1 MGSWRFARVSFR
13 RASGRSDYMGTERKH
28 RGQTDVQLDS
38 TPFRPEGTLI
48 VIGGNEAKEGHRPIL
63 ELIAKRARS
72 GKLIVVTIASEEPEE
87 QWENYQKT
95 FKELGVAHLEQ
106 FDARSREELLEQ
118 SNPEMLDEGT
128 VIFFAG
134 GDQMKI
140 TSKFGGTP
148 LCDRLRQLYTQ
159 GALIAGTSS
168 GASVMAEVM
177 MAAGESESSHQGQE
191 SVRLAPGLGLISGV
205 IIDQHFAE
213 RGRMGRLLGAVAQ
226 NPRILGIGIDE
237 QTAIVV
243 ENEAR
248 FTVLGDGAVYV
259 IDGTGVTHSNIT
271 EEAQEMALSIYD
283 VKLHVLSHQDQF
295 DLRERRPGAVSREA
309 AVEVQIQEAQAEPL
323 RRQ

>member
-1 MGSWRFARVSFR
+1 
-13 RASGRSDYMGTERKH
+13 MGTERKKG
-28 RGQTDVQLDS
+28 GQTDIQLDS

-63 ELIAKRARS
+63 ELIAKRARA
-72 GKLIVVTIASEEPEE
+72 GKLVVITIASEEPEG
-87 QWENYQKT
+87 QWEKYQKT
-95 FKELGVAHLEQ
+95 FKELGVTRLEQ

-118 SNPEMLDEGT
+118 SRPEMLDEGT

-148 LCDRLRQLYTQ
+148 LCDRLRQIYTQ

-213 RGRMGRLLGAVAQ
+213 RGRMGRLLGAVAL
-226 NPRILGIGIDE
+226 NPRLLGVGIDE
-237 QTAIVV
+237 DTAVIFD
-243 ENEAR
+243 R
-248 FTVLGDGAVYV
+248 TRDFTVLGSGAVYIV
-259 IDGTGVTHSNIT
+259 DAGAMTYTNTAEDT
-271 EEAQEMALSIYD
+271 EGAASI
-283 VKLHVLSHQDQF
+283 
-295 DLRERRPGAVSREA
+295 
-309 AVEVQIQEAQAEPL
+309 
-323 RRQ
+323 

>member
-1 MGSWRFARVSFR
+1 
-13 RASGRSDYMGTERKH
+13 MGTERKH

-63 ELIAKRARS
+63 ELIAKRARA
-72 GKLIVVTIASEEPEE
+72 GKLVVMTIASEEPEE

-95 FKELGVAHLEQ
+95 FKELGVPRLEQ
-106 FDARSREELLEQ
+106 FDARSREQLLEQ
-118 SNPEMLDEGT
+118 SRPEMLDEGT
-128 VIFFAG
+128 VVFFAG

-148 LCDRLRQLYTQ
+148 LCDRLRQLYAQ

-226 NPRILGIGIDE
+226 NPRLLGVGIDE
-237 QTAIVV
+237 DTALVFQGHEQAAVI
-243 ENEAR
+243 
-248 FTVLGDGAVYV
+248 GSGAVYMV
-259 IDGTGVTHSNIT
+259 DGRTITHTNASGNEDQAISVFGAT
-271 EEAQEMALSIYD
+271 
-283 VKLHVLSHQDQF
+283 VHVLNSGDRF
-295 DLRERRPGAVSREA
+295 DMANRAATSGRTEDIESELVAVA
-309 AVEVQIQEAQAEPL
+309 
-323 RRQ
+323 

>member
-1 MGSWRFARVSFR
+1 
-13 RASGRSDYMGTERKH
+13 MGTERKH
-28 RGQTDVQLDS
+28 HGQTDVQLDS

-63 ELIAKRARS
+63 ELIAKRARP
-72 GKLIVVTIASEEPEE
+72 GKLVIVTIASDQPEE
-87 QWENYQKT
+87 QWKNYQKT
-95 FKELGVAHLEQ
+95 FNELGVARLEQ
-106 FDARSREELLEQ
+106 FGARNREELLEQ
-118 SNPEMLDEGT
+118 SRPEMLDEGT
-128 VIFFAG
+128 VVFFAG

-191 SVRLAPGLGLISGV
+191 SVRLSPGLGLISGV

-226 NPRILGIGIDE
+226 NPRLLGVGIDE
-237 QTAIVV
+237 DTALVFQGHEKAAVI
-243 ENEAR
+243 
-248 FTVLGDGAVYV
+248 GSGAVYIV
-259 IDGTGVTHSNIT
+259 DGR
-271 EEAQEMALSIYD
+271 SISHTNLPANED
-283 VKLHVLSHQDQF
+283 QAISVFGATVHVLSSGDRF
-295 DLRERRPGAVSREA
+295 DLGNRAPSSGRTEDIESEL
-309 AVEVQIQEAQAEPL
+309 VEVS
-323 RRQ
+323 